1 MRSSGESKHLL
12 KASLLGKATRGG
24 TGDCCAPKLLHA
36 AQSEKL
42 RPLAMAEVWFGAP
55 IHGRVEGRAY
65 DACQE
70 RCQPLLG
77 FMLCG
82 AAG

>member
-1 MRSSGESKHLL
+1 LL
-12 KASLLGKATRGG
+12 KASLLGEATRGG

-36 AQSEKL
+36 AQRAGL

-55 IHGRVEGRAY
+55 IHGRVEGCAY